1 MNTPGDKKMWYKNFI
16 DIYETWK
23 TESKGNKQILADKAS
38 LPYDT
43 VKRIVS
49 GKTENPTLDT
59 LDRLAEAMGK
69 TLGDIVAGTGTTA
82 GTKTLDE
89 LQNRINSLIIEKDN
103 IIAERDLLLSR
114 NALLE
119 EKRITQEKEIDML
132 KLQVLHK
139 DELLSLHNAYLKLH
153 QANLEHQERQG

>member
-1 MNTPGDKKMWYKNFI
+1 MWYNNFI
-16 DIYETWK
+16 EIFEAW
-23 TESKGNKQILADKAS
+23 GGGRHALADKAN

-69 TLGDIVAGTGTTA
+69 TLGDIVAGTSTRA
-82 GTKTLDE
+82 GTKTTEE
-89 LQNRINSLIIEKDN
+89 LQNQINDMSIERAS
-103 IIAERDLLLSR
+103 IVAERDLLLAK
-114 NALLE
+114 NAILE
-119 EKRITQEKEIDML
+119 AERSALEKEIELL

-139 DELLSLHNAYLKLH
+139 DEMLSLHNAYLKLH
-153 QANLEHQERQG
+153 QANLEHQEHQAHSNK